1 MQAAVINSINMA
13 VLAVVIMDVDNN
25 ICSAVAARTLVYPC
39 RQEPRGMGIT

>member
-13 VLAVVIMDVDNN
+13 VLAVVLMDSANN
-25 ICSAVAARTLVYPC
+25 ICIAMAARTLGYPC